1 MDYEY
6 HICDMRLPECRDNHT
21 PSCAWCGRPTRRHGQ
36 LRKDHPGTVSYGANG
51 LCTSHYQHAVRL
63 GGGTIED
70 LERECDGVVELYW
83 RNRIPV
89 LGEID

>member
-1 MDYEY
+1 MENKRCTWCDREMRPHRHLLKDY
-6 HICDMRLPECRDNHT
+6 
-21 PSCAWCGRPTRRHGQ
+21 
-36 LRKDHPGTVSYGANG
+36 PGTQSYGGNG
-51 LCTSHYQHAVRL
+51 LCTSHYERAVRL